1 MTYTPKKQEFW
12 FFKGCENCGRWG
24 LKWTRKK
31 QKVYVKAINQ
41 IVTSKN
47 EICGK
52 CADVVK
58 NAIKER
64 NI

>member
-1 MTYTPKKQEFW
+1 MTYMPKKQTWW
-12 FFKGCENCGRWG
+12 FFKRCENCSRWG
-24 LKWTRKK
+24 FKWTRKK

-47 EICGK
+47 SICGK
-52 CADVVK
+52 CRKVVQT
-58 NAIKER
+58 AIQER